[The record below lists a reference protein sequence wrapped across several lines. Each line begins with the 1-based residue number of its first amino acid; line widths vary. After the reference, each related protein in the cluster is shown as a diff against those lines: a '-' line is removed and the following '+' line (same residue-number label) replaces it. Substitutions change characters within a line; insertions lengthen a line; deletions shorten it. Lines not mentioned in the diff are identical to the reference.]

1 MNMIVAAPYTTKPST
16 KSSKRYDALTR
27 YAHWVAAVLIIYTM
41 IVGFSLRFLVDTPY
55 FSFFSILNMSIGTL
69 VVPIMLIRYVWKFF
83 RPAVA
88 YPTELSNANKNMA
101 HLMHELF
108 YLLIFVMLIS
118 GFLML
123 THDYA
128 LFWMIHIP
136 QPIDNPE
143 VNAFFFI
150 VHRMSIIAVLTML
163 VLHIVAVAK
172 HQWINKRNI
181 LGRMI

>member
-1 MNMIVAAPYTTKPST
+1 MLF
-16 KSSKRYDALTR
+16 RY
-27 YAHWVAAVLIIYTM
+27 I
-41 IVGFSLRFLVDTPY
+41 
-55 FSFFSILNMSIGTL
+55 
-69 VVPIMLIRYVWKFF
+69 WKFF
-83 RPAVA
+83 RAEVPYPAD
-88 YPTELSNANKNMA
+88 LSNANKNMA

-108 YLLIFVMLIS
+108 YLAIFVMLIS

-150 VHRMSIIAVLTML
+150 VHRIAIIAVITML
-163 VLHIVAVAK
+163 VLHIVAVVK
-172 HQWINKRNI
+172 HQLINKRNI